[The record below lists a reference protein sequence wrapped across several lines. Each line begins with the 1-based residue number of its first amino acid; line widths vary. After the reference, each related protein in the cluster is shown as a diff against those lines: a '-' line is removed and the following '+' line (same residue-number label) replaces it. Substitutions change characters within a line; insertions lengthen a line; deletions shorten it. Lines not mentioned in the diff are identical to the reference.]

1 MHRVRALA
9 VYALAAQPAAKNA
22 IGVVASNILRSSA
35 LDVAKQ
41 YQDVRRQRVR
51 LEARTA
57 AIAREVVRVERAVS
71 EAQAPAPPPAGGP
84 WPLLPRTQPMVL
96 CALRYG
102 PNVDPHERT
111 APWSFT
117 IPRRAQGSE

>member
-1 MHRVRALA
+1 M
-9 VYALAAQPAAKNA
+9 YALAAQPAAKNA

>member
-1 MHRVRALA
+1 MRALA